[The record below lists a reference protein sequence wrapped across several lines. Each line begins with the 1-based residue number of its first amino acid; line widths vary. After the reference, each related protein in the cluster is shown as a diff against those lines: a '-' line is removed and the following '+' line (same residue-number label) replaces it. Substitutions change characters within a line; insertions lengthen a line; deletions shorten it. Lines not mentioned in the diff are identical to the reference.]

1 MKKYIL
7 VEILGTHQGRFSSPG
22 YPSGTYPNKERCT
35 WIVKSATELPCGD
48 LLHGRFVR
56 IDLVT
61 DELNAKSGFLAHFYS
76 VSPDGVTPSSF
87 DPDADKH
94 LKSIPPPTD
103 EPKKGGNSTVMIAVI
118 CSLLGVVLIG
128 LILLL
133 MYFKKNKR
141 ARENQTRT
149 TQLQLASPVS
159 GASSQRNHA
168 QPPLGSPPPYSSVV
182 ANAPPPYSS
191 SATVHSVPRYT

>member
-1 MKKYIL
+1 MFKFLFVYLFTYLFNIYF
-7 VEILGTHQGRFSSPG
+7 VEVCNEEVYLGGDFGTHQGRFSSPG

-35 WIVKSATELPCGD
+35 WIVKVPLNYRVGIYFSDFDIESCSTEKENCTCDYVEITDGQLLINKPLVKLCGSITPPD
-48 LLHGRFVR
+48 IFSSGRFVR

-103 EPKKGGNSTVMIAVI
+103 EPKKGNWAT
-118 CSLLGVVLIG
+118 LD
-128 LILLL
+128 
-133 MYFKKNKR
+133 
-141 ARENQTRT
+141 
-149 TQLQLASPVS
+149 LA
-159 GASSQRNHA
+159 
-168 QPPLGSPPPYSSVV
+168 
-182 ANAPPPYSS
+182 
-191 SATVHSVPRYT
+191 